1 MTEPQADRITLL
13 RGGRRGFGRRDLL
26 LIVLAVLL
34 AASVRLVFSGGLF
47 SSDEANYLRNAAGWW
62 TGCFEMKDALFL
74 HDTRP
79 VMFAPVAWSFAALG
93 VSEATALL
101 WPFLASL
108 AVVFLVYLIALRL
121 FDRETAVYAAFCAA
135 FLPLLVEEA
144 TRLLPGVVMN
154 MLFAL
159 CALCFVI
166 SEQTE
171 RRRWMWLAFSGMA
184 YGALQVAGEL
194 GIVLGCLF
202 LSAVI
207 VWRRYSLWTYWPAAA
222 GLAVVTVLSAV
233 YFWVET
239 GDPLFKIELSKRVI
253 VQIKEVAPHQPLYY
267 VKVMLVPWLGHG
279 GIFFLAGIGCV
290 AAFLEKRREAVF
302 VALWI
307 AMTWALIEFGSVS
320 LSEYRQ
326 LSKEVRYFSVV
337 SVPTVILAGYGI
349 AWIRRVLSRR
359 ELGRHRAFPVGVV
372 VLVSVVVAI
381 TSAWTLHSRRDRMS
395 DARSSV
401 RKVREH
407 IRHFEGKAVYVTHW
421 LWNTE
426 VGFSMGFGEDY
437 YPSGYDP
444 YHVVNLQTADS
455 TSMNRYVQTLRQGEP
470 MAPGLLVHDE
480 RLFEASQGEW
490 KTGSVG
496 LGEIPEALSH
506 MPPEWRLIGRFP
518 MNYKYSVALYEIPD
532 GAIWP
537 AAEQP

>member
-1 MTEPQADRITLL
+1 MTEPQADRITFL
-13 RGGRRGFGRRDLL
+13 RGGRRSFGRRDLL
-26 LIVLAVLL
+26 LIVLAVVL
-34 AASVRLVFSGGLF
+34 AASIRLIFSGGLF

-222 GLAVVTVLSAV
+222 GLAAVTVLSAV

-290 AAFLEKRREAVF
+290 AGFLEKRREAVF

-359 ELGRHRAFPVGVV
+359 ELGRRGAFPLGVV
-372 VLVSVVVAI
+372 VLVSVLVAI
-381 TSAWTLHSRRDRMS
+381 TSVWTLQSRRDRTEPGR
-395 DARSSV
+395 DPRAGVHSS
-401 RKVREH
+401 R
-407 IRHFEGKAVYVTHW
+407 G
-421 LWNTE
+421 
-426 VGFSMGFGEDY
+426 GF
-437 YPSGYDP
+437 
-444 YHVVNLQTADS
+444 
-455 TSMNRYVQTLRQGEP
+455 
-470 MAPGLLVHDE
+470 
-480 RLFEASQGEW
+480 
-490 KTGSVG
+490 
-496 LGEIPEALSH
+496 
-506 MPPEWRLIGRFP
+506 
-518 MNYKYSVALYEIPD
+518 PD
-532 GAIWP
+532 G
-537 AAEQP
+537 